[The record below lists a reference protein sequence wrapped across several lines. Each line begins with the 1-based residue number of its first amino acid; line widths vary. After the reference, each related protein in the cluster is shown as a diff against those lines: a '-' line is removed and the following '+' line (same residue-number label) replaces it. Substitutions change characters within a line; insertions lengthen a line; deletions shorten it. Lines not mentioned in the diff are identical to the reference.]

1 MRDKPYLQASLL
13 DRLIDREPETTREPV
28 QNRVPT
34 LAQVRKSVMR
44 DLESLLNTRRNIQ
57 EVPDAN
63 AHLAASL
70 FTYGLGDFTS
80 FNTRS
85 PSARIQIRQE
95 IERTISL
102 FEPRLKNLTVRFDL
116 PGENERTLRF
126 RVTALLVVTPLT
138 EPVAFDTYLD
148 INRGEYFIPT

>member
-1 MRDKPYLQASLL
+1 MAVQPYIQASLL
-13 DRLIDREPETTREPV
+13 DRLIDQEPGTTHEPV
-28 QNRVPT
+28 QSRAPT
-34 LAQVRKSVMR
+34 FAQVKKSVMR
-44 DLESLLNTRRNIQ
+44 DLENLLNTRKTIQ
-57 EVPDAN
+57 PVPDAN
-63 AHLAASL
+63 VHLCSSL

-80 FNTRS
+80 HNPRS
-85 PSARIQIRQE
+85 PSVRIQIRQE

-116 PGENERTLRF
+116 PGESERTLRF
-126 RVTALLVVTPLT
+126 RITALLVVTPLT

>member
-1 MRDKPYLQASLL
+1 MRDQPYLQASLL
-13 DRLIDREPETTREPV
+13 DRLIDRDPATAREPV
-28 QNRVPT
+28 QNRAPT
-34 LAQVRKSVMR
+34 LSQIRKSVMR
-44 DLESLLNTRRNIQ
+44 DLENLLNTRRSIQ
-57 EVPDAN
+57 EVPDA
-63 AHLAASL
+63 HTHVGTSL

-85 PSARIQIRQE
+85 PSVRIHIRQE

-102 FEPRLKNLTVRFDL
+102 FEPRLKNLSVRFDV

-126 RVTALLVVTPLT
+126 RVTALLVVTPLS

>member
-57 EVPDAN
+57 EAPDAN
-63 AHLAASL
+63 VHLAASL

-102 FEPRLKNLTVRFDL
+102 FEPRLKNLKIGRAHV
-116 PGENERTLRF
+116 
-126 RVTALLVVTPLT
+126 
-138 EPVAFDTYLD
+138 
-148 INRGEYFIPT
+148 